1 VLGGD
6 ALSRREPGAR
16 ASRDG
21 RLQGWHRSRFSA
33 LLAAAGVT
41 IALAVAVFGL
51 AGYGRV
57 PLSATRPSASVIGSA
72 ALIALVASALLT
84 AGTSLL
90 RSGSRRGSPRRRV
103 SWQVIVAR
111 LIVLFAVAYIWL
123 HRRPSTGSPRTAVRS
138 PVTRTRVGQ
147 PPSLGAPLGQVSILV
162 LVAVLA
168 ALAVLVGY
176 GARHA
181 TPAEDAAGSSEAA
194 ATAAVLARAVLAG
207 RAALDLGGDGEREA
221 IIGCYQAMQASLAER
236 GVPGHGADTAAD
248 LLERAV
254 DLGVVRGPG
263 AGELVEL
270 FGAARFSGRRLPP
283 GSSDRARAA
292 LDAVQAETQ
301 GAISPPGTP
310 AGPVL
315 R

>member
-1 VLGGD
+1 
-6 ALSRREPGAR
+6 LSRREPGAQAPR
-16 ASRDG
+16 AG
-21 RLQGWHRSRFSA
+21 RLQSWGRSRFAA

-41 IALAVAVFGL
+41 IALAVAAFGL
-51 AGYGRV
+51 AGYRRV
-57 PLSATRPSASVIGSA
+57 ALSATHPSASVVGSA

-123 HRRPSTGSPRTAVRS
+123 HRRPSPGSPPAAVQA
-138 PVTRTRVGQ
+138 PVTPTRVSHL
-147 PPSLGAPLGQVSILV
+147 PTLGAPLGQVSILV

-168 ALAVLVGY
+168 ALVLLVGY

-181 TPAEDAAGSSEAA
+181 APAEDAAGPTEAA
-194 ATAAVLARAVLAG
+194 ATAVVLARAALAG
-207 RAALDLGGDGEREA
+207 RAALDLGDDERDA
-221 IIGCYQAMQASLAER
+221 IIGCYQAMQASLARR

-248 LLERAV
+248 LLKRAV
-254 DLGVVRGPG
+254 DLGVVRGPA

-292 LDAVQAETQ
+292 LDAVQAEAQ
-301 GAISPPGTP
+301 GQPRAATSSPGIP
-310 AGPVL
+310 AGPAL